1 MDNFDLDSIK
11 KFFPFTDKAVD
22 VNGLLTCIIVYIIAA
37 AIGGILIGFV
47 PIIGWIL
54 GTLLELWFVIGVLLA
69 FVELGRISAWFVMII
84 CLREFMV
91 TGIRMLAVQKGEVMA
106 AKMIGKVKTT
116 FQMIMIILF
125 RFADPE
131 DQVPSP
137 GRMTIRTFTFSKP
150 LFVIG
155 YVVYSTVTDC
165 VRSLNLVSAVTPSGS
180 VYGAFVSS
188 VASEA

>member
-69 FVELGRISAWFVMII
+69 I
-84 CLREFMV
+84 
-91 TGIRMLAVQKGEVMA
+91 
-106 AKMIGKVKTT
+106 
-116 FQMIMIILF
+116 
-125 RFADPE
+125 
-131 DQVPSP
+131 
-137 GRMTIRTFTFSKP
+137 FTYLKA
-150 LFVIG
+150 
-155 YVVYSTVTDC
+155 
-165 VRSLNLVSAVTPSGS
+165 NSG
-180 VYGAFVSS
+180 GSS
-188 VASEA
+188 NGGSQQ